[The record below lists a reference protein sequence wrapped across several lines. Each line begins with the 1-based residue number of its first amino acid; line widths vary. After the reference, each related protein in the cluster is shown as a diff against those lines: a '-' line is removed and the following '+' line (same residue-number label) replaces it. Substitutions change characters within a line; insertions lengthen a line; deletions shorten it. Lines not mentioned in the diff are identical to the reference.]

1 MLDASLSFF
10 TASSELGTDF
20 TSTGNSG
27 RGGGLAC
34 EDADS
39 AGSNPLNS
47 SGMCRRKMDATRFDR
62 RKYVPKI
69 TRWGDFGELAI
80 TGYST
85 LDSQSSVKCQLE
97 KI

>member
-1 MLDASLSFF
+1 MLDASLSFSS
-10 TASSELGTDF
+10 ASPEFGTDF

-27 RGGGLAC
+27 RGGGWAC

-39 AGSNPLNS
+39 AVSNPVNS

-69 TRWGDFGELAI
+69 TTVGRLWRIGHHWLQHSG
-80 TGYST
+80 
-85 LDSQSSVKCQLE
+85 
-97 KI
+97 

>member
-69 TRWGDFGELAI
+69 TRWGDCGELAI

-85 LDSQSSVKCQLE
+85 LDSQSAVKCQLE